1 MYLNKQEIDKL
12 LQGDLTKGR
21 QATTEEK
28 AILQAELM
36 KLILKNFDYP
46 IILSV

>member
-1 MYLNKQEIDKL
+1 MYLDKRDVDKL
-12 LQGDLTKGR
+12 LQGELTKGR

-36 KLILKNFDYP
+36 KLMLKNFDYP